1 MGKKILAAAAACMLA
16 FPFVAAAA
24 AGNCDGL
31 STIRSAAEK
40 GNATAQLNMG
50 AMYLQG
56 LCVEQ
61 NDREAFKWF
70 LESAEGGNAQAQYM
84 VGNMY
89 LYHKGVDGD
98 IYSRINAA
106 GVWMGKACDKGVAEA
121 CRQAARAK
129 FTEVTTAAGPLKQQ
143 VELCFFD
150 LETFAGGSNPD
161 TGATSCSDDQWG
173 TGWNLVNAVRETK
186 SEYVQAASVKNGV
199 ISMTS
204 RNISVYGNDSFTLIL
219 VPHQEAYGS
228 GGDTALNWTIAP
240 ESTCK
245 QAGIC

>member
-1 MGKKILAAAAACMLA
+1 
-16 FPFVAAAA
+16 
-24 AGNCDGL
+24 
-31 STIRSAAEK
+31 
-40 GNATAQLNMG
+40 MG

-129 FTEVTTAAGPLKQQ
+129 FTEVTTMAGPLKQQ
-143 VELCFFD
+143 VELCYLERGNLDGCSGYMSGKGWD
-150 LETFAGGSNPD
+150 LGE
-161 TGATSCSDDQWG
+161 
-173 TGWNLVNAVRETK
+173 AVREAE
-186 SEYVQAASVKNGV
+186 SSFFVSRAEVKHGV
-199 ISMTS
+199 ITIYSS
-204 RNISVYGNDSFTLIL
+204 TLSPIVL
-219 VPHQEAYGS
+219 TKKRHGAKEKDFKEIFVPHPSFGS
-228 GGDTALNWTIAP
+228 SDAALNWM

-245 QAGIC
+245 EHRC

>member
-1 MGKKILAAAAACMLA
+1 MRKMILAAAAACMLA
-16 FPFVAAAA
+16 FPFMAA

-106 GVWMGKACDKGVAEA
+106 GVWMGKACDKGVA
-121 CRQAARAK
+121 
-129 FTEVTTAAGPLKQQ
+129 
-143 VELCFFD
+143 
-150 LETFAGGSNPD
+150 
-161 TGATSCSDDQWG
+161 
-173 TGWNLVNAVRETK
+173 
-186 SEYVQAASVKNGV
+186 
-199 ISMTS
+199 
-204 RNISVYGNDSFTLIL
+204 
-219 VPHQEAYGS
+219 
-228 GGDTALNWTIAP
+228 
-240 ESTCK
+240 
-245 QAGIC
+245 

>member
-1 MGKKILAAAAACMLA
+1 MFCSKCGSQIPDDSEFCPKCGTPVGGAAGGTGYGPNQNSGKKGTGCWIAAIITGVVFLLIIPIILAAIALPA
-16 FPFVAAAA
+16 
-24 AGNCDGL
+24 
-31 STIRSAAEK
+31 
-40 GNATAQLNMG
+40 
-50 AMYLQG
+50 
-56 LCVEQ
+56 
-61 NDREAFKWF
+61 
-70 LESAEGGNAQAQYM
+70 
-84 VGNMY
+84 
-89 LYHKGVDGD
+89 
-98 IYSRINAA
+98 YS
-106 GVWMGKACDKGVAEA
+106 KYT
-121 CRQAARAK
+121 ARAK

-150 LETFAGGSNPD
+150 LGTLAGGSNPD

-173 TGWNLVNAVRETK
+173 TGWNLVKAVRETK

>member
-1 MGKKILAAAAACMLA
+1 MRKMILAAAAACMLA
-16 FPFVAAAA
+16 FPFMAA

-129 FTEVTTAAGPLKQQ
+129 FTEVTTMAGPLKQQ

-150 LETFAGGSNPD
+150 LGTLAGGSNPD

-173 TGWNLVNAVRETK
+173 TGWNLVKAVRETK

-199 ISMTS
+199 ITMTS
-204 RNISVYGNDSFTLIL
+204 RNISVGGKDSFTIIL
-219 VPHQEAYGS
+219 VPHQAYGS
-228 GGDTALNWTIAP
+228 SDGTAPISWEIAP

-245 QAGIC
+245 QAGLC

>member
-1 MGKKILAAAAACMLA
+1 MFCSKCGSQIPDDSEFCPKCGTPVGGAAGGTGYGPNQNSGKKGTGCWIAAIITGVVFLLIIPIILAAIALPA
-16 FPFVAAAA
+16 
-24 AGNCDGL
+24 
-31 STIRSAAEK
+31 
-40 GNATAQLNMG
+40 
-50 AMYLQG
+50 
-56 LCVEQ
+56 
-61 NDREAFKWF
+61 
-70 LESAEGGNAQAQYM
+70 
-84 VGNMY
+84 
-89 LYHKGVDGD
+89 
-98 IYSRINAA
+98 YSRYT
-106 GVWMGKACDKGVAEA
+106 
-121 CRQAARAK
+121 ARAK

-150 LETFAGGSNPD
+150 LGTLAGGSNPD

-173 TGWNLVNAVRETK
+173 TGWNLVKAVRETK

-219 VPHQEAYGS
+219 VPHQVAYGS

>member
-1 MGKKILAAAAACMLA
+1 MFCSKCGSQIPDDSEFCPKCGTPVGGAAGGTGYGPNQNSGKKGTGCWIAAIITGVVFLLIIPIILAAIALPA
-16 FPFVAAAA
+16 
-24 AGNCDGL
+24 
-31 STIRSAAEK
+31 
-40 GNATAQLNMG
+40 
-50 AMYLQG
+50 
-56 LCVEQ
+56 
-61 NDREAFKWF
+61 
-70 LESAEGGNAQAQYM
+70 
-84 VGNMY
+84 
-89 LYHKGVDGD
+89 
-98 IYSRINAA
+98 YS
-106 GVWMGKACDKGVAEA
+106 KYT
-121 CRQAARAK
+121 ARAK

-150 LETFAGGSNPD
+150 LGTLAGGSNPD
-161 TGATSCSDDQWG
+161 TGATSCSDDQRG
-173 TGWNLVNAVRETK
+173 TGWNLVKAVRETK

>member
-1 MGKKILAAAAACMLA
+1 MRKMILAAAAACMLA
-16 FPFVAAAA
+16 FPFMAA

-84 VGNMY
+84 VG
-89 LYHKGVDGD
+89 
-98 IYSRINAA
+98 
-106 GVWMGKACDKGVAEA
+106 VAEA

-129 FTEVTTAAGPLKQQ
+129 FTEVTTMAGPLKQQ

-150 LETFAGGSNPD
+150 LGTLAGGSNPD

-173 TGWNLVNAVRETK
+173 TGWNLVKAVRETK

>member
-1 MGKKILAAAAACMLA
+1 MFCSKCGAQIPDDSEFCPKCGTPVGGAAGGTGYGPNQNSGKKGTGCWIAAIITGVVFLLIIPIILAAIALPA
-16 FPFVAAAA
+16 
-24 AGNCDGL
+24 
-31 STIRSAAEK
+31 
-40 GNATAQLNMG
+40 
-50 AMYLQG
+50 
-56 LCVEQ
+56 
-61 NDREAFKWF
+61 
-70 LESAEGGNAQAQYM
+70 
-84 VGNMY
+84 
-89 LYHKGVDGD
+89 
-98 IYSRINAA
+98 YS
-106 GVWMGKACDKGVAEA
+106 KYT
-121 CRQAARAK
+121 ARAK

-150 LETFAGGSNPD
+150 LGTLAGGSNPD
-161 TGATSCSDDQWG
+161 TGATSCSDDQRG
-173 TGWNLVNAVRETK
+173 TGWNLVKAVRETK

>member
-50 AMYLQG
+50 AMY
-56 LCVEQ
+56 
-61 NDREAFKWF
+61 
-70 LESAEGGNAQAQYM
+70 
-84 VGNMY
+84 
-89 LYHKGVDGD
+89 D

-199 ISMTS
+199 ITMTS
-204 RNISVYGNDSFTLIL
+204 RNISVGGKDSFTIIL
-219 VPHQEAYGS
+219 VPHQAYGS
-228 GGDTALNWTIAP
+228 SDGTAPISWEIAP

-245 QAGIC
+245 QAGLC

>member
-1 MGKKILAAAAACMLA
+1 MFCSKCGSQIPDDSEFCPKCGTPVGGAAGGTGYGPNQNSGKKGTGCWIAAIITGVVFLLIIPIIL
-16 FPFVAAAA
+16 VAIALPA
-24 AGNCDGL
+24 
-31 STIRSAAEK
+31 
-40 GNATAQLNMG
+40 
-50 AMYLQG
+50 
-56 LCVEQ
+56 
-61 NDREAFKWF
+61 
-70 LESAEGGNAQAQYM
+70 
-84 VGNMY
+84 
-89 LYHKGVDGD
+89 
-98 IYSRINAA
+98 YSRYT
-106 GVWMGKACDKGVAEA
+106 
-121 CRQAARAK
+121 ARAK

-150 LETFAGGSNPD
+150 LGTLAGGSNPD

-173 TGWNLVNAVRETK
+173 TGWNLVKAVRETK

>member
-1 MGKKILAAAAACMLA
+1 MFRSLIKIGVPSSISKFNTSITFLLIIPIILAAIALPA
-16 FPFVAAAA
+16 
-24 AGNCDGL
+24 
-31 STIRSAAEK
+31 
-40 GNATAQLNMG
+40 
-50 AMYLQG
+50 
-56 LCVEQ
+56 
-61 NDREAFKWF
+61 
-70 LESAEGGNAQAQYM
+70 
-84 VGNMY
+84 
-89 LYHKGVDGD
+89 
-98 IYSRINAA
+98 YS
-106 GVWMGKACDKGVAEA
+106 KYT
-121 CRQAARAK
+121 ARAK

-143 VELCFFD
+143 GELCFFD
-150 LETFAGGSNPD
+150 LGTLAGGSNPD

-173 TGWNLVNAVRETK
+173 TGWNLVKAVRETK